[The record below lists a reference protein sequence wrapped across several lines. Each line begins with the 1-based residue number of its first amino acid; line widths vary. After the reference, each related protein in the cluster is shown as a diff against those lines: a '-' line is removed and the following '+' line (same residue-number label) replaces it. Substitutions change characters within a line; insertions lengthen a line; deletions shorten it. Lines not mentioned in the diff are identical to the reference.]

1 MDINTLRTVVTL
13 ASFVAFIGIVYWAY
27 SGKRKADFTEAANA
41 PFEQD

>member
-27 SGKRKADFTEAANA
+27 SSKRKADFTEAANA